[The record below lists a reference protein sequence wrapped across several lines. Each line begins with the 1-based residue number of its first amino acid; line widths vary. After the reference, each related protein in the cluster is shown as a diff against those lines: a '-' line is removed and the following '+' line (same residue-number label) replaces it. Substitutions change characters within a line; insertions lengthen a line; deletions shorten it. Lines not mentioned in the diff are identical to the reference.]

1 MLSRFGVHRGEIL
14 ARRTLN
20 VEAREVPGR
29 GTCLASAERVL
40 DDYAHGMLKIINWP
54 RVRAERYHRFL
65 PEDIRSYL
73 KGRGIPSTVI
83 EQKLLGWDGKRITIP
98 IFGAKTSEVLGFRY
112 ATPPEDKNAN
122 PVIASDEGKPELYGW
137 ETLAKNPRRVVICD
151 NEFDRLVLE
160 AMGIP
165 AVSSAG
171 GANCFLAEWAPHF
184 EIARHIYICFSRE
197 WADAAAKVQSILPS
211 ARTATLPAEAKDI
224 ADFFVR
230 LGRTK
235 VDFEIV
241 LATAAATEDD
251 ENDELPLPIREFR
264 PGDRALWR
272 RAERARKAV
281 RLHEIVSQYTRL
293 QAEGGRLV
301 AHCPFHD
308 ATTPSFT
315 VYPKTDTYYC
325 FGCGANGDAIKFLTD
340 KESMTFRQALE
351 ALERFEFTGEIYG
364 AA

>member
-1 MLSRFGVHRGEIL
+1 
-14 ARRTLN
+14 
-20 VEAREVPGR
+20 
-29 GTCLASAERVL
+29 
-40 DDYAHGMLKIINWP
+40 MLKIINWP

>member
-1 MLSRFGVHRGEIL
+1 MF
-14 ARRTLN
+14 TL
-20 VEAREVPGR
+20 
-29 GTCLASAERVL
+29 
-40 DDYAHGMLKIINWP
+40 INWP

-73 KGRGIPSTVI
+73 KGRGIPATVI

-98 IFGAKTSEVLGFRY
+98 IFGARTSEVLGFRY
-112 ATPPEDKNAN
+112 ATPPEDKNEN
-122 PVIASDEGKPELYGW
+122 PAIVSDEGAKPELYGW
-137 ETLAKNPRRVVICD
+137 ETLAKNPRRLVICD

-160 AMGIP
+160 AIGIP
-165 AVSSAG
+165 AVTSNG
-171 GANCFLAEWAPHF
+171 GAKCFLAEWAPHF
-184 EIARHIYICFSRE
+184 EIARHIYICFSRDS
-197 WADAAAKVQSILPS
+197 ADAAAKVQSILPS
-211 ARTATLPAEAKDI
+211 ARIATLPVEAADI
-224 ADFFVR
+224 TDFFVR

-241 LATAAATEDD
+241 LATAAAPLGDDEDD
-251 ENDELPLPIREFR
+251 EPPLPIREFR
-264 PGDRALWR
+264 PGDSTLRR
-272 RAERARKAV
+272 RAERAKKAV

-308 ATTPSFT
+308 DERPSFT
-315 VYPKTDTYYC
+315 VYPKTNTYYC